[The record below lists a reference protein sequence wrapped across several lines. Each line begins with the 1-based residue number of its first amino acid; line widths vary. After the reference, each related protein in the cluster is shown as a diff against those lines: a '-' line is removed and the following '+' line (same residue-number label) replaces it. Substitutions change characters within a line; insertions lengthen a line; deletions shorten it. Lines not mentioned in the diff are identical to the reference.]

1 MNDLKKSIV
10 VKVSIKDQRLYLYCG
25 NECMRSYLIST
36 AKNGVGQRYGSF
48 QTPLGKHRIYKK
60 IGTGQPI
67 NTVFIARE
75 PTGELYSSELER
87 AHPERSDWILTRI
100 LWLEGLEPGL
110 NQGGEVDSRDRKI
123 YIHASPESRP
133 MGQPFSRGCICLHN
147 QDMLALFEAVDEGTS
162 VIIEH

>member
-1 MNDLKKSIV
+1 MNNQKELKCI
-10 VKVSIKDQRLYLYCG
+10 KVSIEEQRLYLYYKT
-25 NECMRSYLIST
+25 ECVASYSIST

-60 IGTGQPI
+60 IGADEPV

-75 PTGELYSSELER
+75 PTGELYSPELEQ
-87 AHPERSDWILTRI
+87 AHPERTDWILTRI

-133 MGQPFSRGCICLHN
+133 MGQPFSHGCICLHN
-147 QDMLALFEAVDEGTS
+147 QDMLALFNTVDKGTL
-162 VIIEH
+162 VIIE